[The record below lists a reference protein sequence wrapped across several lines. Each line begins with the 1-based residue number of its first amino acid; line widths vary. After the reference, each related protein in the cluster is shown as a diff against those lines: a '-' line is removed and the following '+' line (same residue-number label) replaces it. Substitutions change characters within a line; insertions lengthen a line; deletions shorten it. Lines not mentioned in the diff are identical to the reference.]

1 MSTIFHQETQNNK
14 IYKNSSKAKGGK
26 KKEKKLGRKLLAVLG
41 EKEGYEMFFVG
52 VALPSQLS
60 KALLD

>member
-1 MSTIFHQETQNNK
+1 LIKLKEERRRKNK
-14 IYKNSSKAKGGK
+14 L
-26 KKEKKLGRKLLAVLG
+26 EREMLAVLG

-60 KALLD
+60 KAILG

>member
-1 MSTIFHQETQNNK
+1 MEM
-14 IYKNSSKAKGGK
+14 
-26 KKEKKLGRKLLAVLG
+26 LAVLG

-52 VALPSQLS
+52 TALPSQLS